1 MAQKKLGR
9 TAVLAIEKN
18 EASISVF
25 HDLFAVLAAGE
36 LRKVDLV

>member
-9 TAVLAIEKN
+9 LAVLAIQKK
-18 EASISVF
+18 EAFIFIF
-25 HDLFAVLAAGE
+25 HDLFAVLAAGK